1 MKTRMRIEED
11 TLGKVQ
17 VPEEAYYGIQTQ
29 RASQSFSI
37 SGLKAH
43 PLMVKSMI
51 LIKKAAALSHL
62 ELGRLAKRKVDAI
75 MKACDEILKGKLMDQ
90 FIVDVFQMG
99 AGTSFHMNGNEVLA
113 NRAEEIL
120 GGKRGEYRIV
130 HPHDH
135 VNMGQSTND
144 VYPAAMHLAALF
156 LLKDLL
162 FTALKEIEDSFR
174 AKADEF
180 DSVIKSGRTHLQ
192 DAPPLRLG
200 QEFKAYAQTLAK
212 CRAFVENASQ
222 SLLELGLGGSAV
234 GTGLNTIPGYS
245 ELAVKH
251 LSRMT
256 GFALKRAE
264 DLREAMQSMRPI
276 AEVSSALRNLALE
289 MNRISNDLRLLSSGP
304 KTGLAEISLP
314 PIAPGSSMM
323 PGKVNPSMLEMMNM
337 VCYQVI
343 GCDLVI
349 SGAVQ
354 AGQLELNVMMP
365 VMAFN
370 LIFMIQI
377 MGNALKQL
385 KEKCIDGIK
394 ANVEQCKMYA
404 ESSMGLA
411 TALSPYLGYDRVAEL
426 AKEAFRTGK
435 SLVEVIEEK
444 AVFSKEEIRKI
455 LDLKRMTEPGISGK
469 DYPK

>member
-1 MKTRMRIEED
+1 MKTRMRVEED
-11 TLGKVQ
+11 ALGKVQ
-17 VPEEAYYGIQTQ
+17 IPGEAYYGIQTQ
-29 RASQSFSI
+29 RASQNFPV
-37 SGLKAH
+37 SGLRAH
-43 PLMVKSMI
+43 PVMVKSMI

-62 ELGRLAKRKVDAI
+62 ELGRLQKRRGKAI
-75 MKACDEILKGKLMDQ
+75 IKACDEILKGKLVDQ

-120 GGKRGEYRIV
+120 GGRRGEYKIV
-130 HPHDH
+130 NPHDH

-144 VYPAAMHLAALF
+144 VYPSAMHLAALF
-156 LLKDLL
+156 LLRDL
-162 FTALKEIEDSFR
+162 FFPALKEIEGSLR
-174 AKADEF
+174 AKAKEF

-200 QEFKAYAQTLAK
+200 QEFKAYAQALAK
-212 CRAFVENASQ
+212 CRAFVEDAFR

-234 GTGLNTIPGYS
+234 GTGLNTVPGYS

-251 LSRMT
+251 LSWMT
-256 GFALKRAE
+256 GFALKRAD

-276 AEVSSALRNLALE
+276 AEVSSAIRNLALE

-304 KTGLAEISLP
+304 KTGLAEIVLP
-314 PIAPGSSMM
+314 PVAPGSSMM
-323 PGKVNPSMLEMMNM
+323 PGKINPSMLEMMNM

-349 SGAVQ
+349 SAAVQ

-377 MGNALKQL
+377 MGNALRLL

-394 ANVEQCKMYA
+394 ANVEQCRRSA
-404 ESSMGLA
+404 ESSLGLA

-426 AKEAFRTGK
+426 AMEATRTGK
-435 SLVEVIEEK
+435 SLFEVIEEK
-444 AVFSKEEIRKI
+444 AILSKEELRKI
-455 LDLKRMTEPGISGK
+455 FDLKRMTEPGIPRK
-469 DYPK
+469 NNPR

>member
-1 MKTRMRIEED
+1 MRIEED

-29 RASQSFSI
+29 RASRNFPI
-37 SGLKAH
+37 SGLRAH

-62 ELGRLAKRKVDAI
+62 ELGKLEKRKGNAI
-75 MKACDEILKGKLMDQ
+75 IKACDEILKGKLMDQ

-144 VYPAAMHLAALF
+144 VYPSAMHLAAFF
-156 LLKDLL
+156 LLRDLL
-162 FTALKEIEDSFR
+162 FTALKETEDSFR
-174 AKADEF
+174 AKAEEF

-200 QEFKAYAQTLAK
+200 QEFKAYTQTLAK

-394 ANVEQCKMYA
+394 ANVEQCRMYA

-469 DYPK
+469 DNPR